1 MSIQTRSMTKKN
13 SPVTKSP
20 VAECLTKSLVTKSSD
35 TKSTVTKSTVTD
47 DSMETNSMET
57 NNPVSICSVSNC
69 FQLERPKNYTYPK
82 CANVTYPEMISYI
95 TQEQYDSADFDKS
108 AYGGYKNGYFIAA
121 CIPKIKNSVEDDI
134 YIYSYD
140 PDYIKGKTIY
150 AVAGKGYFWDLKK
163 ISYAG
168 YYWYLKKI

>member
-1 MSIQTRSMTKKN
+1 MPIQTRSMTKKN

-20 VAECLTKSLVTKSSD
+20 VAECLVTKSIVTKSPV

-47 DSMETNSMET
+47 SLVTSMET

-82 CANVTYPEMISYI
+82 LANVAYPEMISYI
-95 TQEQYDSADFDKS
+95 TQEQYDSAGFDKS

-121 CIPKIKNSVEDDI
+121 CIPKIKNSEEDDI
-134 YIYSYD
+134 YIYSLD

-163 ISYAG
+163 IYSVG

>member
-1 MSIQTRSMTKKN
+1 MPIQTRSMTKKN

-20 VAECLTKSLVTKSSD
+20 VAECLVTKSIV
-35 TKSTVTKSTVTD
+35 TKSPVTKSTVTD
-47 DSMETNSMET
+47 YSMET

-95 TQEQYDSADFDKS
+95 TQEQYDSADFDKR

-134 YIYSYD
+134 YIYSDD

-163 ISYAG
+163 IYSVG

>member
-35 TKSTVTKSTVTD
+35 TKSTVTKSTVT

-95 TQEQYDSADFDKS
+95 TQEQYDSADFDKRK
-108 AYGGYKNGYFIAA
+108 YGGYKNGYFIAA
-121 CIPKIKNSVEDDI
+121 CIPKIKNSEEDDI
-134 YIYSYD
+134 YIYSDD